1 MGTWSLEKAASI
13 TWRCFSLPGPWWCS
27 SAAWVPPA
35 TCRPRRR
42 VWEQTSPSSEGTGQG
57 FSSSGSSQ
65 AHRLRKQGSRKAAG
79 SLRWVWERAHAGDL
93 WCRWDARSVE
103 RAPVQSGF
111 WPASRPPPSLSFPNP
126 APCLELRAAQA
137 ATQVFTQTY
146 LCTQR
151 CQDSPKGFLQ
161 PWEEKKQKGVTR
173 IKTAIWL
180 CVPGAACHLVVLQSS
195 SLLASRACLLQS
207 NQFRSEISQA
217 SVTLSRE

>member
-1 MGTWSLEKAASI
+1 M
-13 TWRCFSLPGPWWCS
+13 PGPWWCS

-42 VWEQTSPSSEGTGQG
+42 VWERTSPSSEGTGQG

-93 WCRWDARSVE
+93 RCRWDARSVE

-126 APCLELRAAQA
+126 APCLELRAARA
-137 ATQVFTQTY
+137 ATQVFTQT
-146 LCTQR
+146 CAR
-151 CQDSPKGFLQ
+151 KGAKTLRKASFSRGRRKN
-161 PWEEKKQKGVTR
+161 KKESRGLRQQYG
-173 IKTAIWL
+173 
-180 CVPGAACHLVVLQSS
+180 CVFPELP
-195 SLLASRACLLQS
+195 
-207 NQFRSEISQA
+207 
-217 SVTLSRE
+217 VTLWYCRAARFSHPAHACCKAINSGARSRRPP